1 MTLKLQKKNTL
12 NQMASLLFL
21 NFILNLCVNHFPYS
35 FFGNHVFTISTTN
48 ITTNFLG
55 VNKLCLAASSYTP
68 TFLCVIGFTV
78 NVNTNS
84 VFKLDWANNHFPLYK
99 GQGKRDRASYHEVFS
114 NINIIALLKSHSVAT
129 NHRK

>member
-1 MTLKLQKKNTL
+1 
-12 NQMASLLFL
+12 MASLLFL
-21 NFILNLCVNHFPYS
+21 TFTLNLYVNHFPYS
-35 FFGNHVFTISTTN
+35 FFFGNHVFTISTTT

-84 VFKLDWANNHFPLYK
+84 VFKLD
-99 GQGKRDRASYHEVFS
+99 
-114 NINIIALLKSHSVAT
+114 
-129 NHRK
+129 